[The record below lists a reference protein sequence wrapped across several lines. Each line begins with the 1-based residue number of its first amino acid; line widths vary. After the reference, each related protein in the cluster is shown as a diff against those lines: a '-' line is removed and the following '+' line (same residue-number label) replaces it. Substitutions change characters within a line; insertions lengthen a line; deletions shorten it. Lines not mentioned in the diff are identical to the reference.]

1 MDKTIRGMSV
11 IQIHSVLSLNLYPKF
26 NLFLVSFPEDD
37 QCDGMVNHMPNG
49 TIHSQKSHHRN
60 SNMGPR
66 PPGTVNGLSLD
77 LPVDDEDYLMP
88 SPQSPFQVTSHN
100 NNHVSNAYM
109 DLISDPKGSSNMF
122 QFPPPPPGNYFLT
135 GNWDLHVAPYFSFSA
150 TNL

>member
-1 MDKTIRGMSV
+1 
-11 IQIHSVLSLNLYPKF
+11 
-26 NLFLVSFPEDD
+26 
-37 QCDGMVNHMPNG
+37 MVNHMPNG

-135 GNWDLHVAPYFSFSA
+135 GNWDLHVAPYFSFSV
-150 TNL
+150 TTL